1 MTQILTP
8 SLLVSPNSTI
18 RRVRDLPVPGSIH
31 TKIGA
36 LVSGAEVVASA
47 ERAGDLEIIRVAER
61 LGIEP
66 SEVKKGLAVKIGQTV
81 EQGALLCKHAG
92 LFGLFRSVLQSPVD
106 GVIEFFAERTGHIGI
121 RLAPK
126 RIELTA
132 YISGKVIEI
141 EPGKS
146 VTIESSAALLQGIF
160 GVGGERRGKLE
171 GLSARPDEI
180 VTIQHI
186 PDNCEGLVLFGGM
199 RPTGDALAAA
209 RQRGAAGFICG
220 SIDDLTLKDYV
231 GFDIGVAVTGDEDV
245 SMSLIITEGFGDIP
259 ISARAIELL
268 SAHRGRE
275 ASINGATQVRAGA
288 LRPEVII
295 PHAAAE
301 EGRGKEEPAARGL
314 SMGANVRL
322 IRFPFF
328 GLQGEV
334 VELPHALERLD
345 TGAQARVL
353 RAKLAD
359 GRVVT
364 VPRANVELI

>member
-8 SLLVSPNSTI
+8 SLIVSPNMKI
-18 RRVRDLPVPGSIH
+18 RRVRDLPVPGTIH
-31 TKIGA
+31 TSIGA
-36 LVSGAEVVASA
+36 RVSGAQVVASA
-47 ERAGDLEIIRVAER
+47 ERAGDLEIVRVAER

-66 SEVKKGLAVKIGQTV
+66 NEVKKGLAVSNGQV
-81 EQGALLCKHAG
+81 VKQGDLLCKHSG

-106 GVIEFFAERTGHIGI
+106 GVIEFFAERTGHLGI

-126 RIELTA
+126 RVELTA
-132 YISGKVIEI
+132 YITGRVIEI

-146 VTIESSAALLQGIF
+146 VVIESSAALMQGIF
-160 GVGGERRGKLE
+160 GVGGERRGQLE
-171 GLSARPDEI
+171 QLSTRPDEVVSI
-180 VTIQHI
+180 DHI
-186 PDNCEGLVLFGGM
+186 PDNCEGLILYGGM
-199 RPTGDALAAA
+199 RPTGEALAAA
-209 RQRGAAGFICG
+209 RQRGATGFICG
-220 SIDDLTLKDYV
+220 SIDDRTLKDYV

-259 ISARAIELL
+259 ISPRAIDLL

-295 PHAAAE
+295 PLPTE
-301 EGRGKEEPAARGL
+301 EGMDSVAEPAPRGL
-314 SMGANVRL
+314 SVGANVRL

-364 VPRANVELI
+364 VPRANVELT